1 MLVDNFSRRCEVDA
15 NTMMDLNVK
24 MSIFFALFCL
34 LSLPTLAGER
44 YCNGKVENVYVEPNG
59 NVIIKGAW
67 REHWTRIY
75 NTKEDDVGTCSLWA
89 SYAATAVK
97 DNLDVTVRYM
107 VSDGS
112 TCATLPTYGDSPAL

>member
-1 MLVDNFSRRCEVDA
+1 
-15 NTMMDLNVK
+15 MDLNVK
-24 MSIFFALFCL
+24 TPIFLVFFSL
-34 LSLPTLAGER
+34 LSLPTLAGEL

-67 REHWTRIY
+67 REHWTRIC
-75 NTKEDDVGTCSLWA
+75 NTKEDDTVTCSLWA

-97 DNLDVTVRYM
+97 DNLDVTVRYV

-112 TCATLPTYGDSPAL
+112 TCATLPTYGASPKPNYFMLYNPAL